1 MFVGICRLELLLPEC
16 SSLKDKRQVI
26 RSLIE
31 RLKSR
36 FNISIAEVGFLD
48 LLRRSEIG
56 FSVVSNE
63 TRHLESLMGKVVSF
77 IEGDSRVQIVSIHKE
92 IY

>member
-1 MFVGICRLELLLPEC
+1 MFVGICRLELLLSDC
-16 SSLKDKRQVI
+16 GSLKDKRQVI

-48 LLRRSEIG
+48 LLRRSEIA

-63 TRHLESLMGKVVSF
+63 TRHLESLMGKIVNF

-92 IY
+92 IH

>member
-1 MFVGICRLELLLPEC
+1 MYVGICRLDLMLSDC

-63 TRHLESLMGKVVSF
+63 TRHLESLMGKVVNF

-92 IY
+92 IH

>member
-1 MFVGICRLELLLPEC
+1 MFVGMCRLDLLLSEC
-16 SSLKDKRQVI
+16 NSLKDKRQVI

-36 FNISIAEVGFLD
+36 FNISIAEVGYLD
-48 LLRRSEIG
+48 LLIRSEIG
-56 FSVVSNE
+56 FAVVSNE
-63 TRHLESLMGKVVSF
+63 TRHLESLMGKVVNF
-77 IEGDSRVQIVSIHKE
+77 IEFDGRVQIVSIHKE